1 MSFLKLIENWMKIK
15 FSFRAN
21 EEFLDSAKF
30 YEGRF
35 VGLGKRFKKEIRKQ
49 VDLIQTHPKSAPL
62 KYKDI
67 RVLAVKTFPFTIHYK
82 IEKDFI
88 VIVAIFHTS
97 QNPDKIGSI

>member
-1 MSFLKLIENWMKIK
+1 MSFLKLTENWMKIK

-30 YEGRF
+30 YESRI
-35 VGLGKRFKKEIRKQ
+35 VGLGKRFKQEIKKQ
-49 VDLIQTHPKSAPL
+49 VDLFQIHPKSAPL

-82 IEKDFI
+82 IEQEYI

-97 QNPDKIGSI
+97 QNPNKQG